1 LTPSRQTPSG
11 TRYLLDTNILS
22 DVIRRPDGRVSEH
35 IRRVGEAVICTSV
48 VVAGE
53 LRYGAAKLGS
63 PRLTERVE
71 GILERIE
78 VAPLTGATDA
88 VYGDMRAQLERI
100 GQVIGAND
108 LWIAAHALAL
118 GCTVV
123 TANEREFARIEG
135 ITLENWLAD

>member
-1 LTPSRQTPSG
+1 V

-22 DVIRRPDGRVSEH
+22 DVIRRPDGRATEH
-35 IRRVGEAVICTSV
+35 IRRVGEDAICTSV

-71 GILERIE
+71 SVLARIEVVPLAPPVDEAYGAIRAELERI
-78 VAPLTGATDA
+78 
-88 VYGDMRAQLERI
+88 R
-100 GQVIGAND
+100 QVIGSND

-118 GCTVV
+118 DCTIV
-123 TANEREFARIEG
+123 TDNANEFGRVEALP
-135 ITLENWLAD
+135 LENWLRD

>member
-1 LTPSRQTPSG
+1 MTPV

-22 DVIRRPDGRVSEH
+22 DVIRRPDGRISDH
-35 IRRVGEAVICTSV
+35 IRRVGEGAICTSV

-78 VAPLTGATDA
+78 VVPLAGTADET
-88 VYGDMRAQLERI
+88 YGDTRAQLERA

-123 TANEREFARIEG
+123 TANEREFARVEG
-135 ITLENWLAD
+135 LPLENWLSD